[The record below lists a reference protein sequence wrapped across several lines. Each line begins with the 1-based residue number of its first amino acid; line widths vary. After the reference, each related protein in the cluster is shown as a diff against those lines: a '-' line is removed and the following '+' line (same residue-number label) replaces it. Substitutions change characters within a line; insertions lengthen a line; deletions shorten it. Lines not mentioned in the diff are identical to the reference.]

1 MEQFE
6 EETQT
11 ALERKTILTK
21 HFLDEAVKRFGEKE
35 FQEALEQLL
44 VVITLV
50 REMTGAVNKE
60 RFRQREAVSP
70 EKAQRR
76 IPPRH
81 VMWYELK
88 DKYLPRAALLLKGPG
103 PGSPAAGRHWENN
116 SGSPAA
122 GGRGGKGTAAP
133 QTKPPTSIAELDL
146 SIRAEN
152 CLRRVGIETVEQLTE
167 TPVEE
172 LKKIRNFG
180 ARCLQEVKEK
190 LAARNLY
197 LREE

>member
-103 PGSPAAGRHWENN
+103 PGSPAT
-116 SGSPAA
+116 